1 MKTVVVGASSGLGRC
16 IGIGLA
22 GRGAQVALLA
32 RRTDR
37 LTDAAKEAGPGT
49 LAIPCDVT
57 DEESCRR
64 AVSEAAEGLGG
75 IDAVVYST
83 AVGPL
88 AMLQEVDAGTW
99 QHTFATNVT
108 GAALVTAAALP
119 HLKASSGVAAYLS
132 SVSVSQ
138 TEPWPGLGAYIV
150 SKAALEKL
158 VDAWRVEHPTV
169 GFSRVVVGDCI
180 GGEGDSAT
188 GFADRWD
195 QDLFGELYPVWVSR
209 RHIAENFISVEEL
222 VSAVEGVLRLGANSS
237 IPSIVVAPRRRE
249 G

>member
-16 IGIGLA
+16 IGVGLA
-22 GRGAQVALLA
+22 QRGAQVALLA
-32 RRTDR
+32 RRVDR
-37 LTDAAKEAGPGT
+37 LTDAAEEAGPGT
-49 LAIPCDVT
+49 LAIPCDIT
-57 DEESCRR
+57 DERACRQ

-75 IDAVVYST
+75 IDALVYST

-88 AMLQEVDAGTW
+88 AMLEHVDAGTW

-158 VDAWRVEHPTV
+158 VEAWRVEHPTV
-169 GFSRVVVGDCI
+169 GFSRVVVGDCT

-188 GFADRWD
+188 GFADLWD
-195 QDLFGELYPVWVSR
+195 PELFGELYPVWVSR
-209 RHIAENFISVEEL
+209 RHIAENFISVDQL
-222 VSAVEGVLRLGANSS
+222 VSAVDGVLRLGANSS

>member
-16 IGIGLA
+16 IGVGLA
-22 GRGAQVALLA
+22 KRGAQVALLA
-32 RRTDR
+32 RRAER
-37 LTDAAKEAGPGT
+37 LADAAEEAGPGA

-57 DEESCRR
+57 DEVSCRR
-64 AVSEAAEGLGG
+64 AISEAAERLGG

-88 AMLQEVDAGTW
+88 AMLEDVDAGTW
-99 QHTFATNVT
+99 HHTFATNVI
-108 GAALVTAAALP
+108 GAALVTSAVLP
-119 HLKASSGVAAYLS
+119 HLEASSGVAAYLS

-158 VDAWRVEHPTV
+158 VDAWRVEHPAV
-169 GFSRVVVGDCI
+169 GFSRVVVGDCV

-195 QDLFGELYPVWVSR
+195 PELFGDLYPVWVSR
-209 RHIAENFISVEEL
+209 RHIAGNFISVDEL
-222 VSAVEGVLRLGANSS
+222 VSAVEGVLRLGASSS
-237 IPSIVVAPRRRE
+237 IPSIVVAPRRQA